1 MKKIL
6 LISCFLLIAATGF
19 SQQYSLYNTGT
30 LFDSFENPSQRSFI
44 PDTSKKYA
52 FNFLVPN
59 FDGNFFLTGNAQS
72 TLLSRAFSSKY
83 DNSSL
88 QIGSGALNRVNANAS
103 AYTLM
108 FKMFAS
114 LNGYEELGFFFETKS
129 EGRGVFTD
137 ESIGLFNGPS
147 TFPDNI
153 YDNVL
158 NNHFYNQ
165 IYHDLGFTYREKIS
179 NQVAVGFK
187 VGLLMG
193 IDYTKL
199 DIYESHLSFDRLNDA
214 ATISLRGK
222 YSYSKGPGA
231 FDKQSFYPT
240 SRSPGLQFS
249 AGLSYTTDD
258 NITFQ
263 GNLKDL
269 GFIHWYS
276 NSVVSN
282 FDNTTTIT
290 GLSSAKREKNIYGAV
305 YDLFTSGSQTTSFNS
320 STNGRAELSATKS
333 YYLNDDNTLKYLP
346 TLIVAKDLFYD
357 GFAGAMVNHF
367 QYKAFNGSLMASYD
381 NLNLFNIGL
390 QLMYKPN
397 NMEIFIGSDRLTRT
411 LSFASSTSKT
421 ATYANSSFTGAD
433 FYLGFA
439 LKFGPVIEHP
449 LNANTIPD
457 GNKGFLARLWNRI
470 FKAY

>member
-30 LFDSFENPSQRSFI
+30 LFDSFENPSQRTFI

-52 FNFLVPN
+52 FNFLIPN
-59 FDGNFFLTGNAQS
+59 FDGNFLLTGNAQS
-72 TLLSRAFSSKY
+72 TLLSRAFNSKY
-83 DNSSL
+83 DNSAL
-88 QIGSGALNRVNANAS
+88 QIGSGALNRAKANAS
-103 AYTLM
+103 AYELM

-114 LNGYEELGFFFETKS
+114 LNGYEELGFFLETKS

-137 ESIGLFNGPS
+137 ETIGLFNGPS
-147 TFPDNI
+147 TFPNNI

-165 IYHDLGFTYREKIS
+165 IYNDLGFTYREKIT
-179 NQVAVGFK
+179 NQVAVGLK
-187 VGLLMG
+187 VGFLMG

-222 YSYSKGPGA
+222 YQYSKGPGN
-231 FDKQSFYPT
+231 FDQRSFFPT
-240 SRSPGLQFS
+240 SRSPGLQIT
-249 AGLSYTTDD
+249 AGLSYTTDE

-276 NSVVSN
+276 NSVVN
-282 FDNTTTIT
+282 YFDNTTTIT
-290 GLSSAKREKNIYGAV
+290 GLSSAKREKNIYGST
-305 YDLFTSGSQTTSFNS
+305 YDLIKKGYQYTSFNS
-320 STNGRAELSATKS
+320 STNGRAELSATKT
-333 YYLNDDNTLKYLP
+333 YYLSDDNTFKYIP
-346 TLIVAKDLFYD
+346 TLIAAKDLFYD
-357 GFAGAMVNHF
+357 GFAGAMVNRF
-367 QYKAFNGSLMASYD
+367 QYKSISGGLIASYD
-381 NLNLFNIGL
+381 DLNLFNIGL

-397 NMEIFIGSDRLTRT
+397 NMEIFLGSDRLLNTVT
-411 LSFASSTSKT
+411 FAGSTGKGS
-421 ATYANSSFTGAD
+421 TYTNGSYTGAD
-433 FYLGFA
+433 IYFGFA
-439 LKFGPVIEHP
+439 LKFGPVVEHP

-470 FKAY
+470 FKDY

>member
-6 LISCFLLIAATGF
+6 LISCFLLITIAGF

-52 FNFLVPN
+52 FNFFIPN
-59 FDGNFFLTGNAQS
+59 FDGNFFLAGNAQS
-72 TLLSRAFSSKY
+72 TLMSRAFSSKY
-83 DNSSL
+83 DNSAL
-88 QIGSGALNRVNANAS
+88 QIGNGALNKVNVNAS

-114 LNGYEELGFFFETKS
+114 LNGYEELGFFFQTKS
-129 EGRGVFTD
+129 EGRGVITD
-137 ESIGLFNGPS
+137 ESVALFNGPS
-147 TFPDNI
+147 AFPNNI

-165 IYHDLGFTYREKIS
+165 VYNDLGFTYREKIS

-187 VGLLMG
+187 VGFLMG
-193 IDYTKL
+193 VDYTKL

-222 YSYSKGPGA
+222 YSYSKGPGN

-240 SRSPGLQFS
+240 SRSPGLQFT

-263 GNLKDL
+263 GNLKDI

-276 NSVVSN
+276 NSSVSY
-282 FDNTTTIT
+282 FDNTTTVFGI
-290 GLSSAKREKNIYGAV
+290 SSTKREKHIYNAA
-305 YDLFTSGSQTTSFNS
+305 YHLLKSNYQNASFNS
-320 STNGRAELSATKS
+320 STNGRAELSATKP
-333 YYLNDDNTLKYLP
+333 YYIDADNTFKYSP
-346 TLIVAKDLFYD
+346 TLIVSKDLFYD
-357 GFAGAMVNHF
+357 SFAGAMVNHF
-367 QYKAFNGSLMASYD
+367 QYKSLNGSLTASYD

-390 QLMYKPN
+390 QFMYKPN
-397 NMEIFIGSDRLTRT
+397 NIEVFIGSDRLTHT
-411 LSFASSTSKT
+411 LSFAGSTGNS
-421 ATYANSSFTGAD
+421 ATYTNSSFTGAD
-433 FYLGFA
+433 IYFGFA
-439 LKFGPVIEHP
+439 IKFGPLIEHP
-449 LNANTIPD
+449 LNASTMPD
-457 GNKGFLARLWNRI
+457 GNKGFLGRLWNRV

>member
-30 LFDSFENPSQRSFI
+30 LFDAFENPSQRSFI

-52 FNFLVPN
+52 FNFLIPN
-59 FDGNFFLTGNAQS
+59 FDANFFLTGNAQQ
-72 TLLSRAFSSKY
+72 TLMSRAFSSKY
-83 DNSSL
+83 DNSAL
-88 QIGSGALNRVNANAS
+88 QIGTGALNKANANAS

-114 LNGYEELGFFFETKS
+114 INGYEELGLFFETKS
-129 EGRGVFTD
+129 EGRGAFTD

-147 TFPDNI
+147 AFPSNI

-158 NNHFYNQ
+158 NDHFYNQ
-165 IYHDLGFTYREKIS
+165 VYNNLGFTYREKIS

-187 VGLLMG
+187 VGFLMG
-193 IDYTKL
+193 IDYNKL

-222 YSYSKGPGA
+222 YSYSSGPGN
-231 FDKQSFYPT
+231 FDKRNLYPT
-240 SRSPGLQFS
+240 SRSPGLQFT
-249 AGLSYTTDD
+249 AGMSYTTDE

-263 GNLKDL
+263 GNLKDI
-269 GFIHWYS
+269 GFIHWYN
-276 NSVVSN
+276 NSTVSY
-282 FDNTTTIT
+282 FDKTTTVT
-290 GLSSAKREKNIYGAV
+290 GISSSKREKNIYGAV
-305 YDLFTSGSQTTSFNS
+305 YNLFKSGDQSSSFNS
-320 STNGRAELSATKS
+320 STDGRVELSATKS
-333 YYLNDDNTLKYLP
+333 YYIDGNSTVKYIP
-346 TLIVAKDLFYD
+346 TLIVSKDLFYD
-357 GFAGAMVNHF
+357 SFAGAMVNRF
-367 QYKAFNGSLMASYD
+367 QYKSLNGSLTASYD

-397 NMEIFIGSDRLTRT
+397 NFEVFIGSDRLTHT
-411 LSFASSTSKT
+411 LSFAGSTGKSSTYT
-421 ATYANSSFTGAD
+421 NSSFTGAD
-433 FYLGFA
+433 IYFGFA
-439 LKFGPVIEHP
+439 IHFGPVVEHP

-457 GNKGFLARLWNRI
+457 GNKGFLARLWNRL

>member
-30 LFDSFENPSQRSFI
+30 LFDSFENPSQRTFI

-52 FNFLVPN
+52 FNFLIPN
-59 FDGNFFLTGNAQS
+59 FDGNFLLTGNAQS
-72 TLLSRAFSSKY
+72 TLLSRAFNSKY
-83 DNSSL
+83 DNSAL
-88 QIGSGALNRVNANAS
+88 QIGSGALNRTKANAS
-103 AYTLM
+103 AYELM

-114 LNGYEELGFFFETKS
+114 LNGYEELGFFLETKS

-137 ESIGLFNGPS
+137 ETIGLFNGPS
-147 TFPDNI
+147 TFPNNI

-165 IYHDLGFTYREKIS
+165 IYNDLGFTYREKIT
-179 NQVAVGFK
+179 NQVAVGLK
-187 VGLLMG
+187 VGFLMG

-199 DIYESHLSFDRLNDA
+199 DVYESHLSFDRLNDA

-222 YSYSKGPGA
+222 YQYSKGPGN
-231 FDKQSFYPT
+231 FDQRSFFPT
-240 SRSPGLQFS
+240 SRSPGLQIT
-249 AGLSYTTDD
+249 AGLSYTTDE

-276 NSVVSN
+276 NSVVN
-282 FDNTTTIT
+282 YFDNTTTIT
-290 GLSSAKREKNIYGAV
+290 GLSSAKREKNIYGST
-305 YDLFTSGSQTTSFNS
+305 YDLIKKGYQYTSFNS
-320 STNGRAELSATKS
+320 STNGRAELSATKT
-333 YYLNDDNTLKYLP
+333 YYLSDDNTFKYIP
-346 TLIVAKDLFYD
+346 TLIAAKDLFYD
-357 GFAGAMVNHF
+357 GFAGAMVNRF
-367 QYKAFNGSLMASYD
+367 QYKSINGGLIASYD
-381 NLNLFNIGL
+381 DLNLFNIGL

-397 NMEIFIGSDRLTRT
+397 NMEIFLGSDRLLNTVT
-411 LSFASSTSKT
+411 FAGSTGKGS
-421 ATYANSSFTGAD
+421 TYTNGSYTGAD
-433 FYLGFA
+433 IYFGFA
-439 LKFGPVIEHP
+439 LKFGPVVEHP

-470 FKAY
+470 FKDY

>member
-6 LISCFLLIAATGF
+6 LISCFLLIAAKGF

-52 FNFLVPN
+52 FNFLIPN

-72 TLLSRAFSSKY
+72 TLLNRAFNSKY
-83 DNSSL
+83 DNSAL
-88 QIGSGALNRVNANAS
+88 QIGNGSLNHINANAS
-103 AYTLM
+103 VYALM

-114 LNGYEELGFFFETKS
+114 LNGDEELGIFAETKS
-129 EGRGVFTD
+129 EGRGAFTD
-137 ESIGLFNGPS
+137 ESIALLNGP
-147 TFPDNI
+147 TAFQNNI

-165 IYHDLGFTYREKIS
+165 IYNSIGFTYRERLS
-179 NQVAVGFK
+179 YQVAVGIK
-187 VGLLMG
+187 VGFLMG
-193 IDYTKL
+193 VDYTKL
-199 DIYESHLSFDRLNDA
+199 DTYESHLSFDRLNDA

-222 YSYSKGPGA
+222 YSYSKGPGK
-231 FDKQSFYPT
+231 FDKQSFLPT
-240 SRSPGLQFS
+240 SRSPGLQVTV
-249 AGLSYTTDD
+249 GTSYTTDD

-276 NSVVSN
+276 NSAVSN

-290 GLSSAKREKNIYGAV
+290 GLSSAKRENIIYSAV
-305 YDLFTSGSQTTSFNS
+305 YKVLKSGYTNTSFNS
-320 STNGRAELSATKS
+320 STDGRAELSATKLFYINS
-333 YYLNDDNTLKYLP
+333 DNTLKYSP
-346 TLIVAKDLFYD
+346 TLIAAKDLFYN

-367 QYKAFNGSLMASYD
+367 QFKSINASLTASYD

-397 NMEIFIGSDRLTRT
+397 NMEVFIGSDRLTST
-411 LSFASSTSKT
+411 ASFAGSTGKGS
-421 ATYANSSFTGAD
+421 TYSNSSFTGAD

-439 LKFGPVIEHP
+439 VKFGPVVEHP
-449 LNANTIPD
+449 LNANTIPT
-457 GNKGFLARLWNRI
+457 GEKGFLFRLWNRL